1 MNKTAVQFQM
11 STKVP
16 EWIVIV
22 IVVQMSITSE
32 HLLDDSFDVVVEVLM
47 KAGGFAYPI
56 VTRELA

>member
-22 IVVQMSITSE
+22 IVIQMSITSE
-32 HLLDDSFDVVVEVLM
+32 HLLDNSSDVVVEVLM